1 MILREDLK
9 QILLLS
15 YLTDPMLNKI
25 MQIVEVL
32 QFGNEEIIFK
42 QGEPADRFYMLKRG
56 KVLLEQRIS
65 EKVTA
70 FIGSIKPGFSFGW
83 SAMIEDGTY
92 SANAVSAEPCEI
104 YSFQSE
110 KIKKL
115 FENNPDM
122 GYRVYQ
128 RLLVIIKKRYD
139 SRTEQFRKAIVQHP
153 DMKGLF

>member
-1 MILREDLK
+1 MIQREDLK
-9 QILLLS
+9 QIVLLS
-15 YLTDPMLNKI
+15 YLTDPVLDEI
-25 MQIVEVL
+25 IPIIDLL
-32 QFGNEEIIFK
+32 QFANQEIIFK
-42 QGEPADRFYMLKRG
+42 QGDPADRFYMLKRG

-70 FIGSIKPGFSFGW
+70 IIGSIKPGFSFGW
-83 SAMIEDGTY
+83 GAMIEDGSY
-92 SANAVSAEPCEI
+92 SAKAVCAEPCEI
-104 YSFQSE
+104 YSFKSE

-115 FENNPDM
+115 FEDNPDM

-153 DMKGLF
+153 DMKDLF

>member
-1 MILREDLK
+1 MIQRENLR
-9 QILLLS
+9 QIVLLS
-15 YLTDPMLNKI
+15 YLTDPMLDEI
-25 MQIVEVL
+25 IPIIDVL
-32 QFGNEEIIFK
+32 QFANQEIIFK
-42 QGEPADRFYMLKRG
+42 QGDPADRFYMLKRG

-65 EKVTA
+65 ETVTA

-83 SAMIEDGTY
+83 SAMIEDGSY
-92 SANAVSAEPCEI
+92 SANAVCAEPCEI
-104 YSFQSE
+104 YSFKSE

-115 FENNPDM
+115 LDNNPDM